1 MNKELEKLLKGELLS
16 VPNDFTER
24 VMNEI
29 NRVPMPVSK
38 KTERNWL
45 QWLVVMCT
53 GSLGLVELFSFI
65 FGIWTATAA
74 Y

>member
-1 MNKELEKLLKGELLS
+1 MNKELENLLKDELLS
-16 VPNDFTER
+16 IPNDFTER

-29 NRVPMPVSK
+29 NQSPMSK
-38 KTERNWL
+38 KIGRNWL
-45 QWLVVMCT
+45 QWFVVMCT

>member
-1 MNKELEKLLKGELLS
+1 MNKELENLLKDELLS

-29 NRVPMPVSK
+29 NQSPMPAK
-38 KTERNWL
+38 KTERKWL

-53 GSLGLVELFSFI
+53 GSLGLVELFLFI

>member
-1 MNKELEKLLKGELLS
+1 MNKELENLLKGELLS

-29 NRVPMPVSK
+29 NQSPMSISK
-38 KTERNWL
+38 KIGRKWL
-45 QWLVVMCT
+45 QWFVVLCT
-53 GSLGLVELFSFI
+53 GSLGIVELFSFI
-65 FGIWTATAA
+65 FGIWTTTAA

>member
-1 MNKELEKLLKGELLS
+1 MNKELETLLTEDLLS

-29 NRVPMPVSK
+29 NRASMPVSIK
-38 KTERNWL
+38 KERKWL
-45 QWLVVMCT
+45 QWFVVMCT
-53 GSLGLVELFSFI
+53 GSLGIVELFSFI

>member
-1 MNKELEKLLKGELLS
+1 MNKDLETLLTEDLLS
-16 VPNDFTER
+16 IPSGFTER

-29 NRVPMPVSK
+29 NQSPMSVSK
-38 KTERNWL
+38 KTGRNWL
-45 QWLVVMCT
+45 QWSVVMCT

-65 FGIWTATAA
+65 FGIWTATVA